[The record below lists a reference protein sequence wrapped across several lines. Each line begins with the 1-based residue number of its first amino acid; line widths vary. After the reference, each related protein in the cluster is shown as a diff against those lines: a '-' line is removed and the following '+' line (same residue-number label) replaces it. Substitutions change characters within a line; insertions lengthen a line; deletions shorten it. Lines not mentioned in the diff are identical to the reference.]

1 MQGRDFLHVARFL
14 DGQDSQ
20 EYHRTQIGRYYYA
33 AFLEARSFCEQRFGF
48 ERTWQ
53 SQEHR
58 RVPQLIST
66 IDQELADNLAFL
78 RKYRNAADYD
88 LELSRETASIQAAQS
103 AAIAVRIIAR
113 LDALTV
119 GNRQS

>member
-1 MQGRDFLHVARFL
+1 MVRIPRNTTGRRSDVITTRPFSRRDPFARRL
-14 DGQDSQ
+14 
-20 EYHRTQIGRYYYA
+20 
-33 AFLEARSFCEQRFGF
+33 GF

-53 SQEHR
+53 AQEHR

-113 LDALTV
+113 LDALTA